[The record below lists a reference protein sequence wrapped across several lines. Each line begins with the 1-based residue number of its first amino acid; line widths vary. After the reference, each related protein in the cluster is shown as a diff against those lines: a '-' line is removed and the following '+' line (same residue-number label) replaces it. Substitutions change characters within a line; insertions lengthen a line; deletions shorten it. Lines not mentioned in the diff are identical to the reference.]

1 MISVNYKQK
10 MGNQPVELI
19 VKMNLA
25 MWDAQNKK
33 FANLIEKLTDEQ
45 LLNETAPSRNTGVYL
60 LGHIIAVSDDMIRLF
75 DLGDRIVPEYLE
87 IFVKSP
93 DKSNKI
99 FPSILDLKSAY
110 QTVTILLNNHFSQF
124 SVEDWL
130 SKHTAVSDEDFA
142 KEPMRNKL
150 NVLIS
155 RTTHLSN
162 HLGQMAYL
170 NR

>member
-1 MISVNYKQK
+1 MS
-10 MGNQPVELI
+10 NQQAELI
-19 VKMNLA
+19 IKMNLA

-33 FANLIEKLTDEQ
+33 FAELIDKLTDEQ
-45 LLNETAPSRNTGVYL
+45 LMNETAPNRNTGVYL

-75 DLGDRIVPEYLE
+75 DLGDRIVPEYLD
-87 IFVKSP
+87 IFIKSP
-93 DKSNKI
+93 DKSNKT
-99 FPSILDLKSAY
+99 FPSIVDLKKAY
-110 QTVTILLNNHFSQF
+110 QTVTILLNNHFSKF
-124 SVEDWL
+124 SIEDWL

-155 RTTHLSN
+155 RTLHLSN

-170 NR
+170 NK

>member
-1 MISVNYKQK
+1 MNFSAHCMEGMAEETRTPYLPACEAETHVCAEKIPHQK
-10 MGNQPVELI
+10 LENIEYIIPNEDNTLI
-19 VKMNLA
+19 PN
-25 MWDAQNKK
+25 
-33 FANLIEKLTDEQ
+33 
-45 LLNETAPSRNTGVYL
+45 
-60 LGHIIAVSDDMIRLF
+60 IIAVSDDMIRLF
-75 DLGDRIVPEYLE
+75 DLGDRIVPEYFD

-93 DKSNKI
+93 DKSNKE
-99 FPSILDLKSAY
+99 FPSIVDLKTAY
-110 QTVTILLNNHFSQF
+110 QTVSTLLNNRFSQF
-124 SVEDWL
+124 SLEDWL